1 MKLRELFETPK
12 HNKHV
17 TFCFGRMN
25 PPHYGHGSLI
35 KKVQQTAGKGDWFIF
50 TSKSQDPKK
59 NPLPYSDKLAWLR
72 TLFPQ
77 LGNHLVNDPSIKTFL
92 QAAAYLYSKGYT
104 SATFIAGDEDM
115 AMMQPPLEQYN
126 GVESRHGMYDFKPLT
141 FIENPRETSATSAR
155 QAAINNDEEQFVQ
168 ATRVP
173 SDVTVHG
180 LSLFQAVRQGMGLS
194 DDNNT
199 EVPADS
205 PEKSLAEAKGNGKI
219 RKRDKESQRGI
230 IKMRD
235 VGGYDR
241 VYHLNRIMM
250 AAGMSDGTTNSID
263 MDPASWVEK
272 FNTGHPFTEEEYN
285 MLISAM
291 KVIPTDG
298 TVIQK
303 WSKSKELPTINV
315 TSPTAK
321 PKKNKYGV

>member
-1 MKLRELFETPK
+1 MKLRELFEAPK
-12 HNKHV
+12 QGKHV

-35 KKVQQTAGKGDWFIF
+35 KRVAQTAGKNDWFIF

-59 NPLPYSDKLAWLR
+59 NPLPYNDKLSWLH

-77 LGNHLVNDPSIKTFL
+77 LGKHLVPNPEIKTFL
-92 QAAAYLYSKGYT
+92 QAAAYLYSLGYT
-104 SATFIAGDEDM
+104 SATFVAGDEDM
-115 AMMQPPLEQYN
+115 ALMQPTLEKYN
-126 GVESRHGMYDFKPLT
+126 GIESKHGVYNFKPLQ
-141 FIENPRETSATSAR
+141 FVENPRETSATSAR
-155 QAAINNDEEQFVQ
+155 QAAIDGNEEAFAQ
-168 ATRVP
+168 ATQVP
-173 SDVTVHG
+173 SDLTVNG
-180 LSLFQAVRQGMGLS
+180 LTLFQAVRQGMGLA
-194 DDNNT
+194 D
-199 EVPADS
+199 VPETQDKA
-205 PEKSLAEAKGNGKI
+205 LAESNGKM
-219 RKRDKESQRGI
+219 RKRDQHAQRGI

-272 FNTGHPFTEEEYN
+272 FNSGHPFTEEEYN
-285 MLISAM
+285 MLKSAM
-291 KVIPTDG
+291 KVVPTDG
-298 TVIQK
+298 TIIQK
-303 WSKSKELPTINV
+303 WSKSQELPHTNT